1 MNRDINE
8 RQLHFEMRLPYLHD
22 LYNSHRNLNEKCDD
36 NH

>member
-8 RQLHFEMRLPYLHD
+8 RQLHFFEVQLPFHN
-22 LYNSHRNLNEKCDD
+22 LYNSHRNLNKKCDD